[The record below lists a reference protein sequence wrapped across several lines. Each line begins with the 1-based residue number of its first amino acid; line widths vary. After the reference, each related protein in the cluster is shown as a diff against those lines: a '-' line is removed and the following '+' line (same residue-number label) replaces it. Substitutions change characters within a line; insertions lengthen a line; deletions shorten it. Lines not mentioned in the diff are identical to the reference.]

1 MIKYINTDSD
11 HTYIYIIISIHNIK
25 NGYII
30 SKDNKKKMKKKRE
43 MKKLLTLKC
52 DK

>member
-1 MIKYINTDSD
+1 MIKYINTDTDSD
-11 HTYIYIIISIHNIK
+11 HTYNQ

-30 SKDNKKKMKKKRE
+30 SKDNKKKMKKKE